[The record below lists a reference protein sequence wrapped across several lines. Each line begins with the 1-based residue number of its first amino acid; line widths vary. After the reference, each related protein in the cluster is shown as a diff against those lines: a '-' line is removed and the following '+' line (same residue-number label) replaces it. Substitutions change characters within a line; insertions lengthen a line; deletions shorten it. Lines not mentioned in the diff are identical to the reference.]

1 LVGGS
6 RRSARIV
13 SGLTRLCRLEMIDGK
28 VSMMSV
34 GESGRARAEPG
45 FHSIDM
51 VSCIL

>member
-28 VSMMSV
+28 VSMMSA